1 MQRFQNRFFTLMKP
15 LTVNKCNFSTGS
27 DKVREIKKTPYD
39 GVLYNQHNE
48 FVTEVTLNKPN
59 KYNALDLK
67 MIRDILKKVRLWVPY
82 NIDGFSSDSSE
93 PANSTKPKVVIF
105 TGNGKAFCSGG
116 DIISLYNAKTTG
128 QNLRILTDFFRYEY
142 LLDYSL
148 TKLEPLQVCFWH
160 GAVMGGGV
168 GISINAPFRIA
179 TDSTVFAMPET
190 KIGLFTDIGASYFLP
205 KLFNNSIEAG
215 VYYGLTGDRIKG
227 KQLALS
233 GVATHYVKEENFEKL
248 KNVLISKV
256 NAKTDKESLNKLI
269 TEHSDIVYSSDN
281 FAVPHFEAI
290 KYAFKVDSLDGIFN
304 RLNNLR
310 SGNLSDIKDEELSK
324 TLSTNEVKI
333 WADNCI
339 TNLNKFSPLSLVLN
353 LELLKRGQRLSSIE
367 EAFNLET
374 QLIAG
379 FMEKSDFFE
388 GVRAL
393 LVDKDNNPQ
402 WSSKNYK
409 EINAQETIK
418 MYFERRETI
427 DIDTKL

>member
-1 MQRFQNRFFTLMKP
+1 MKKYQSRFITLMKP
-15 LTVNKCNFSTGS
+15 LTINKCSFSTGNE
-27 DKVREIKKTPYD
+27 KVRDIKKTPYD
-39 GVLYNQHNE
+39 GILYNKHND
-48 FVTEVTLNKPN
+48 FVTEVTLNKPS

-67 MIRDILKKVRLWVPY
+67 MIRDLLKKVRLWVPY
-82 NIDGFSSDSSE
+82 NIDGFSSDSTETAS
-93 PANSTKPKVVIF
+93 SKPKVVIF

-128 QNLRILTDFFRYEY
+128 ENLRILTDFFRYEY

-148 TKLEPLQVCFWH
+148 TKLEPLQVCLWH

-168 GISINAPFRIA
+168 GISINSPFRIA

-205 KLFNNSIEAG
+205 RLFNNSMEVGI
-215 VYYGLTGDRIKG
+215 YYGLTGDRIKG
-227 KQLALS
+227 KQLAMS
-233 GVATHYVKEENFEKL
+233 GVATHYVKEENFNNL
-248 KNVLISKV
+248 KNILISKV
-256 NAKTDKESLNKLI
+256 NSKTDKESLNKLI
-269 TEHSDIVYSSDN
+269 SEHSDLTYSKDS
-281 FAVPHFEAI
+281 FAIPHFEAI
-290 KYAFKVDSLDGIFN
+290 KYAFKADSLDAIFN
-304 RLNNLR
+304 RLNNLKN
-310 SGNLSDIKDEELSK
+310 GTLTDVKDEEQIKSLA
-324 TLSTNEVKI
+324 TNEVKS

-339 TNLNKFSPLSLVLN
+339 TNLNKFSPLSLVVN
-353 LELLKRGQRLSSIE
+353 LELLKRGQRLNSIE

-402 WSSKNYK
+402 WSSKSYK
-409 EINAQETIK
+409 DLNVQETIK
-418 MYFERRETI
+418 KYFERKETI